1 MGMATI
7 LVIDDEPAI
16 VDILRAILEEEGY
29 NVITAANG
37 RQGLDLMADVR
48 PDVVICDIMM
58 PVMDGRALCRAI
70 EKDPLLQGVPI
81 VLMSAVQDLIRKT
94 DCTYAAY
101 IQKPFDLDTVVNTVA
116 LVLQGEADIG
126 QAAS

>member
-7 LVIDDEPAI
+7 LVVDDEPAI

-29 NVITAANG
+29 NVETAANG
-37 RQGLDLMADVR
+37 RQGLDLMVAHR
-48 PDVVICDIMM
+48 PDAVICDIMM
-58 PVMDGRALCRAI
+58 PVLDGRAFCRAV

-81 VLMSAVQDLIRKT
+81 VLMSAVQDLVRKS
-94 DCTYAAY
+94 DCKYAAY
-101 IQKPFDLDTVVNTVA
+101 IQKPFDLDTVLNTVA
-116 LVLQGEADIG
+116 LVLGDKPGIG